1 MNCMHARDKEMAVL
15 LLIVAVA
22 LPLCSGRYVFNVSD
36 SGHDTPACLQDHTI
50 PCKTLEYVANHTNGL
65 ANVNTSIEI
74 AIESSQIQEPVVFEN
89 YPSGLQL
96 RGNAAS
102 VDDSTCN
109 CTRSGVGLSFVKV
122 RNLNISDLT
131 FKHCGMLQNSTS
143 TNSRDETTLKVLN
156 GIFILNCTDVKI
168 EQVTV
173 VNSNGTG
180 IAFFDTDG
188 SVTVSDSLFRENKVQ
203 QPTLYRG
210 GGGVYIEFTICT
222 PGVFACN
229 HSTGQNENSSY
240 TFHNCTFSGNNGSML
255 PSIEAIFNTPFDNTF
270 QGMARGGGLAI
281 FIRSNASR
289 NTFSISNCTF
299 RDNSAIWGGG
309 LFVAFLDFPEYNS
322 VMITTSYFTN
332 NTCYFSGGG
341 GGGAEV
347 GFLFPSNPQPGRN
360 TPRGNNITF
369 MDCTFDSNNGK
380 SYAGGVSVFA
390 SKGYH
395 NAVLQNHIDFD
406 NCLWIGNK
414 ATSSAAVHVSPDTWD
429 LKGNGLLP
437 IPIFTDC
444 TFVSNEVEALM
455 NYQARGVEQSIMGA
469 GVFLVDDFTTKFQG
483 RTSFSNNTGT
493 AVYVTSGVLEF
504 SNGTDATFRNNSGI
518 NGGAVALTG
527 SSVIHV
533 HENSTILFES
543 NKATSKGGAIYVHS
557 EPRRIFSH
565 SCFIQYFPGSYTFD
579 QNVFSKTSFTFL
591 MNEASDGQSIYTT
604 SLCPCANACNQS
616 QLSADNIRNILGCM
630 GNFTFDH
637 SQKGPTTI
645 TDVFNITLNSST
657 QLPITITPGKE
668 SYLPII
674 AYDELNQMIA
684 NVVYVAL
691 ITNQSD
697 HSHIH
702 IDPSYS
708 SVPNKKIRLCGN
720 PNDSGHLILE
730 KSYTSISIEVTLTDC
745 PPGFMLSTTG
755 CFECVCAASKYLG
768 ITSCNGTNYR
778 AYITHGFWF
787 GFCNGGN
794 KELCTSHC
802 PTGFCSYDGSKTE
815 TYLLPGQTKDLD
827 SFICGP
833 TRTGIVCGKCASNH
847 SVYYH
852 SWGYKCG
859 ENHLCHL
866 GLLFYVLSE
875 LLPVTILFT
884 VIMAFD
890 ISFTTGATN
899 GFILFAQILD
909 SLSFDANGAIQF
921 PTMLLYFLSVP
932 QFIYRLFNLDFFSSS
947 EALSFC
953 LWEGATILNVL
964 VMKYVTTAFA
974 LVLVLCTVLIMK
986 MWRWR
991 QLCTCFRTRT
1001 LRSAVIHGLSA
1012 FFVMC
1017 YAQCVRVSFL
1027 ILNRGCLLGENL
1039 HCVRE
1044 IVVRSGDLKP
1054 FHGQHLKY
1062 AIPAIVVIST
1072 FAVIPPLLL
1081 VAYPLLFRLLALC
1094 GLSESRIVIKISRLV
1109 PIQLLD
1115 SFQSCFQ
1122 DNLRFFAGLYF
1133 IYRFFA
1139 LSAFAYTATLTQF
1152 YIIVEVQSILILTLH
1167 AIARPYKKTW
1177 HNVVDALIFANI
1189 AIINGLTLYNNMKI
1203 TEGIEDDGEVQKVV
1217 EITSIV
1223 QFILTCLPIV
1233 YMATYTIGYNVALK
1247 KWKSNR
1253 SVIDDDNLPPLRG
1266 EEDSL
1271 DEREPLL
1278 PHQAFMNLTD

>member
-1 MNCMHARDKEMAVL
+1 MAVL

-65 ANVNTSIEI
+65 AKVNTLIEI

-96 RGNAAS
+96 TGNAAS

-131 FKHCGMLQNSTS
+131 FEHCGMLQNSTS
-143 TNSRDETTLKVLN
+143 TNSTDETTLKVLN
-156 GIFILNCTDVKI
+156 GIFIMNCTDVI
-168 EQVTV
+168 VENVTV

-229 HSTGQNENSSY
+229 HPTARNKNSSY
-240 TFHNCTFSGNNGSML
+240 TFHNCTFSGNNASTL
-255 PSIEAIFNTPFDNTF
+255 PSFEAIFNTPFDNTF

-309 LFVAFLDFPEYNS
+309 LFVEFLDFPEYNS
-322 VMITTSYFTN
+322 VMITTSHFTN

-360 TPRGNNITF
+360 TARGNNITF

-380 SYAGGVSVFA
+380 SYAGGVAVFA

-395 NAVLQNHIDFD
+395 NAVLQNHIDFH

-414 ATSSAAVHVSPDTWD
+414 ATSSAAVHVSPDTWEH
-429 LKGNGLLP
+429 KGNGLLP
-437 IPIFTDC
+437 IPVFTDC
-444 TFVSNEVEALM
+444 TFTSNEVEALM
-455 NYQARGVEQSIMGA
+455 TYQARGVDQSIIGA
-469 GVFLVDDFTTKFQG
+469 GVFLVDTFTTKFQG
-483 RTSFSNNTGT
+483 RTSFSDNTGT

-533 HENSTILFES
+533 HENTTILFES

-565 SCFIQYFPGSYTFD
+565 SCFIQYYPTNDSLD
-579 QNVFSKTSFTFL
+579 QNIFGKASNVTFNFS
-591 MNEASDGQSIYTT
+591 MNEASDDGQSIHTT
-604 SLCPCANACNQS
+604 SLYPCANACKS
-616 QLSADNIRNILGCM
+616 RITLDSIKSILACM
-630 GNFTFDH
+630 GNFSFNN
-637 SQKGPTTI
+637 SQKRPAITTS
-645 TDVFNITLNSST
+645 VFNITLNSST

-674 AYDELNQMIA
+674 GYDELNQTIA

-691 ITNQSD
+691 ITNQSE
-697 HSHIH
+697 HSRIC
-702 IDPSYS
+702 IDPSYT
-708 SVPNKKIRLCGN
+708 SVPDKKIRLYGN
-720 PNDSGHLILE
+720 PSSSGHLILE

-745 PPGFMLSTTG
+745 PPGFMLHVSRTG
-755 CFECVCAASKYLG
+755 CFECVCAASKYFG
-768 ITSCNGTNYR
+768 ITTCNVTSYR
-778 AYITHGFWF
+778 AHITHGFWV
-787 GFCNGGN
+787 GSCGGDN
-794 KELCTSHC
+794 KELCTAHC
-802 PTGFCSYDGSKTE
+802 PIGFCSYDGSKME
-815 TYLLPGQTKDLD
+815 THLLPGQTKALD

-852 SWGYKCG
+852 SWGYNCG

-909 SLSFDANGAIQF
+909 SLSFDGNGVIQF
-921 PTMLLYFLSVP
+921 PTMLHYFLSVT
-932 QFIYRLFNLDFFSSS
+932 QFIYRLFNLDFFSSF
-947 EALSFC
+947 EGLSFC
-953 LWEGATILNVL
+953 LWEGATTLNVL

-974 LVLVLCTVLIMK
+974 LVLVLCTVLILK
-986 MWRWR
+986 MWQCRK
-991 QLCTCFRTRT
+991 LCTCFRTRT

-1017 YAQCVRVSFL
+1017 YAQCVRVSVL
-1027 ILNRGCLLGENL
+1027 ILNPTCLQGENL
-1039 HCVRE
+1039 HCVRK
-1044 IVVRSGDLKP
+1044 VVFRSGDLDA
-1054 FHGQHLKY
+1054 FHSEHLKY
-1062 AIPAIVVIST
+1062 AIPAIAVLT
-1072 FAVIPPLLL
+1072 FILIPPLLL

-1122 DNLRFFAGLYF
+1122 DKLRFFAGLYF
-1133 IYRFFA
+1133 FYRFFA
-1139 LSAFAYTATLTQF
+1139 LSAFAYSTTLTQF

-1189 AIINGLTLYNNMKI
+1189 AIINGLTLFNFMKI
-1203 TEGIEDDGEVQKVV
+1203 IEGKEDDGEVQKVV

-1233 YMATYTIGYNVALK
+1233 YMATYTIGHIAALK

-1266 EEDSL
+1266 EEGSF

-1278 PHQAFMNLTD
+1278 PRSKIQAFMNLTD